1 MTTTTNDID
10 IDDAG
15 SGPVGPF
22 QIGLFDIMQRD
33 PLIGDDPPM
42 MYVKRLDDL
51 AFADELDLSIAF
63 VAERHFMPNYACPS
77 ATTWLAAAAQRT
89 RRMRL
94 GVLAYTLPIR
104 APVQLAEEIAML
116 DLLTGGRLE
125 IGLGLG
131 HRTEELV
138 ALGIDPAQRVTQ
150 FQERLA
156 LLRALWTG
164 GQVSFERGDI
174 RVRDLAISPLPTQE
188 PYPPLWFAGTDPM
201 AAQWMGS
208 QGMGI
213 AVGFK
218 PLAHLRQTVAAFS
231 AGRDARTPEARDVEP
246 ARPTGTIALMRSV
259 VVGETDPIVQN
270 QMEDDLMRIAE
281 RIGKDAGEGS
291 RNDRRSE
298 AKQQIV
304 MMMENE
310 VMFAG
315 APETVARAL
324 IDARQRVPFDLL
336 LANVHAM
343 GASQERIRTTMR
355 LLAGPVRE
363 QLAST

>member
-1 MTTTTNDID
+1 MTTH
-10 IDDAG
+10 DDADIEPG
-15 SGPVGPF
+15 GKAPF

-33 PLIGDDPPM
+33 PLIGDEPDA
-42 MYVKRLDDL
+42 MYAKRLDDL
-51 AFADELDLSIAF
+51 AFADDLALAIAC
-63 VAERHFMPNYACPS
+63 VAERHFLPNYACPS
-77 ATTWLAAAAQRT
+77 ATAWIAAAAQRT

-116 DLLTGGRLE
+116 DLLAGGRVE

-131 HRTEELV
+131 HRVEELI
-138 ALGIDPAQRVTQ
+138 ALGVDPAQRVTQ

-156 LLRALWTG
+156 LLRALWSG

-174 RVRDLAISPLPTQE
+174 RVRDLAIAPLPVQE
-188 PYPPLWFAGTDPM
+188 PHPPLWFAGTDPA
-201 AAQWMGS
+201 AAQWMGL

-218 PLAHLRQTVAAFS
+218 PSSHLRQTITAFT
-231 AGRDARTPEARDVEP
+231 AGRDARRPEVRDTEP
-246 ARPTGTIALMRSV
+246 ARPLGSIALMRSM
-259 VVGETDPIVQN
+259 VVGESDAIVQ
-270 QMEDDLMRIAE
+270 QQIEDDLMRIAE
-281 RIGKDAGEGS
+281 RMGKDAGEGS

-298 AKQQIV
+298 AQRQIV
-304 MMMENE
+304 SMRENE

-315 APETVARAL
+315 GPETVARAL
-324 IDARQRVPFDLL
+324 IAARRQVPFDLL
-336 LANVHAM
+336 LANVYAM

-355 LLAGPVRE
+355 LLAGPVRARI
-363 QLAST
+363 ASG

>member
-1 MTTTTNDID
+1 MTTTTNDIE
-10 IDDAG
+10 G
-15 SGPVGPF
+15 TRTGPAAPF

-33 PLIGDDPPM
+33 PLIGDDPLI
-42 MYVKRLDDL
+42 MYAKRLDDL
-51 AFADELDLSIAF
+51 AFADELALSIAF

-125 IGLGLG
+125 VGLGLG
-131 HRTEELV
+131 HRTEELI
-138 ALGIDPAQRVTQ
+138 ALGIDPAHRVTQ

-174 RVRDLAISPLPTQE
+174 RIRDLAISPLPTQE
-188 PYPPLWFAGTDPM
+188 PHPPLWFAGTDPM

-213 AVGFK
+213 AIGFK
-218 PLAHLRQTVAAFS
+218 PLAHLRQTVAAFI
-231 AGRDARTPEARDVEP
+231 AGRDARTPQAREVEP

-259 VVGETDPIVQN
+259 VVGETDSIIQD
-270 QMEDDLMRIAE
+270 QIEDDLMRIAE
-281 RIGKDAGEGS
+281 RMGKDAGEGS

-298 AKQQIV
+298 AKRQIAV
-304 MMMENE
+304 MKENE
-310 VMFAG
+310 VMFSG
-315 APETVARAL
+315 GPETVARAV
-324 IDARQRVPFDLL
+324 IDARQQVPFDLL

-355 LLAGPVRE
+355 MLAGPVRE
-363 QLAST
+363 RIGSG